1 MPSRSSGFSNL
12 LAPELSNVFFNKY
25 KQWPEEYNTLFNVE
39 SSTRAYEEDVEVA
52 GLGQMVNKPEGVGIT
67 YDDPYQSGRVRY
79 THTTFGLG
87 FRVTDELFND
97 DLYGV
102 IKKMPQALARSAHQ
116 TIEVQGANVLNNAFN
131 TNFNVGLDGVQLIST
146 AHANVKQTGG
156 PYSNR
161 LSTDADLSV
170 TSLQSAIILMETTT
184 DDRDL
189 NLQIRP
195 RLLVITPNQKWIAR
209 ELLKSE
215 YKPHTA
221 DNEINAF
228 KDEDLSYTVNHYLTD
243 TNAWFL
249 LADKADHYLKFYWR
263 KKLAFDNDDDFDTGD
278 AKFKATMRL
287 SVGFTNWR
295 GIVGTS
301 GSS

>member
-25 KQWPEEYNTLFNVE
+25 KQWADEYSAVFNVE

-52 GLGQMVNKPEGVGIT
+52 GLGQLVSKAEGTAIT
-67 YDDPYQSGRVRY
+67 YDDPYQSGRKRY
-79 THTTFGLG
+79 THATFGLG
-87 FRVTDELFND
+87 FRVTDELYND
-97 DLYGV
+97 DLYGI
-102 IKKMPQALARSAHQ
+102 IKKMPQDLARSAHQ
-116 TIEVQGANVLNNAFN
+116 TIEVQGANVINNAFN
-131 TNFNVGLDGVQLIST
+131 TTLQTGLDGSALIST
-146 AHANVKQTGG
+146 THANVKGSGG

-189 NLQIRP
+189 NLQIKP
-195 RLLVITPNQKWIAR
+195 KILLITPSQKWIAR
-209 ELLKSE
+209 ELLRSE

-221 DNEINAF
+221 DNEINAL
-228 KDEDLSYTVNHYLTD
+228 KEEDLSYTVNHYLTD

-263 KKLAFDNDDDFDTGD
+263 QKLKFDNDDDFDTGD

>member
-1 MPSRSSGFSNL
+1 MSSRTTGFSNL

-25 KQWPEEYNTLFNVE
+25 KQWMDEYTAIFNVE
-39 SSTRAYEEDVEVA
+39 SSTRSYEEDVEIA
-52 GLGQMVNKPEGVGIT
+52 GLGAMQSKAEGMGIT
-67 YDDPYQSGRVRY
+67 YDEPFQSGRKRY
-79 THTTFGLG
+79 THSTFGLG
-87 FRVTDELFND
+87 FRVTDELYND
-97 DLYGV
+97 DLYGI

-116 TIEVQGANVLNNAFN
+116 TIEVNAANVLNNAFN
-131 TNFNVGLDGVQLIST
+131 TTLQAGLDGIQLIST
-146 AHANVKQTGG
+146 AHKRVDGTGG

-161 LSTDADLSV
+161 LSTDSDLSV
-170 TSLQSAIILMETTT
+170 TSLQSAIQLMEGTT

-189 NLQIRP
+189 NLNIKP
-195 RLLVITPNQKWIAR
+195 KLLVITPNLKWVAR

-228 KDEDLSYTVNHYLTD
+228 RDEDLSYTVNHYLTD

-263 KKLAFDNDDDFDTGD
+263 QKLKFDNDDDFDTGD

-287 SVGFTNWR
+287 AVGFTNWR